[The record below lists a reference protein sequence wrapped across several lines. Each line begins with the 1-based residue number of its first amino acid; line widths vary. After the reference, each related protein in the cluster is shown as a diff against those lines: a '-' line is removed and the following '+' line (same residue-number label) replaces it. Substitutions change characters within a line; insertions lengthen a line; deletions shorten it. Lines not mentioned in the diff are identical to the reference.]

1 VSTDKALR
9 ALAEEIESD
18 QPWPR
23 PRCPTCGDGQ
33 IGFSQPETFE
43 TEDSLAAHDHPAF
56 EPEWIGGTFVIRGH
70 CENPRCNQVVQA
82 GGSWRVAYA
91 QKSGQFFPE
100 CHNEQ
105 YATFHRVEHMYPA
118 PTIMEIPERAPDDV
132 ARGVL
137 RASRVL
143 LSDPGLAA
151 TALRSAVEL
160 FLTAQ
165 GVPGIQASG
174 RFRPLDDRIKEWKKG
189 DANRSQV
196 ADLLLAVKWIG
207 NKGTHEDSELAL
219 VEVLEGAALL
229 DEAFHRTYAG
239 PDLDAKA
246 RSVIEKHGKS

>member
-1 VSTDKALR
+1 MWLEVCCGRLAYYSRTQALR
-9 ALAEEIESD
+9 
-18 QPWPR
+18 P
-23 PRCPTCGDGQ
+23 PRC
-33 IGFSQPETFE
+33 
-43 TEDSLAAHDHPAF
+43 AAR
-56 EPEWIGGTFVIRGH
+56 WS
-70 CENPRCNQVVQA
+70 C
-82 GGSWRVAYA
+82 
-91 QKSGQFFPE
+91 
-100 CHNEQ
+100 
-105 YATFHRVEHMYPA
+105 
-118 PTIMEIPERAPDDV
+118 
-132 ARGVL
+132 
-137 RASRVL
+137 
-143 LSDPGLAA
+143 
-151 TALRSAVEL
+151 

-246 RSVIEKHGKS
+246 RSVIEKHREELERQLPRGFGRR